1 LNPSGVPAA
10 AICDST
16 FWRFLA
22 VAFASPQNAV
32 LLRPPPPP
40 ELVAAVA
47 VVVAGVEVG
56 VLASVA
62 EEELEDELPQ
72 AAQTASVAAMH
83 RVDAI

>member
-32 LLRPPPPP
+32 LLTPPPPP
-40 ELVAAVA
+40 ELVVA

-62 EEELEDELPQ
+62 EEELEDELPH

>member
-1 LNPSGVPAA
+1 LNPCGVPDA

-22 VAFASPQNAV
+22 VDFASPQNAV
-32 LLRPPPPP
+32 LLSPPPPP
-40 ELVAAVA
+40 ELVVA

-62 EEELEDELPQ
+62 DEELEDELPH
-72 AAQTASVAAMH
+72 AAQIASVAAMH